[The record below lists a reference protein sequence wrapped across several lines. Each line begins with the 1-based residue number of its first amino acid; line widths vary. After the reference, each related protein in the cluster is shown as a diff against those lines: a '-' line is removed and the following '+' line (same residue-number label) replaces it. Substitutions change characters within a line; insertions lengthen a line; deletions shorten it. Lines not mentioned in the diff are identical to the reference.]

1 MVRGRDMRAIGTRWC
16 QFGIWWQGLVLNTI
30 DEGRLAAMHQ
40 VIELPMGW
48 LMESAS
54 KYPVHQMCSLMSEVE
69 IVTLGVQVVPSS
81 KFSSLMP
88 RLRTELLFTL
98 EILRALSREPREKV
112 RRR

>member
-1 MVRGRDMRAIGTRWC
+1 
-16 QFGIWWQGLVLNTI
+16 
-30 DEGRLAAMHQ
+30 
-40 VIELPMGW
+40 
-48 LMESAS
+48 
-54 KYPVHQMCSLMSEVE
+54 MCSPMSEAE

-88 RLRTELLFTL
+88 SLRTELLFTL